1 MIVFEYP
8 YLAFLLILPFFLMLF
23 KTKANALGRALKI
36 PFLKDISNIQAARGN
51 LNAFVSGRGS
61 AFSFFML
68 FVCYGFLV
76 LSAMRPVELGEPKRV
91 DNKGRDIL
99 LVTDISE
106 SMLEEDFVYQYRPIP
121 RIEAVR
127 AVVADFVKNRLHDR
141 LGLILFGTRAYL
153 QAPLTFDREAVVN
166 VLNTMQAGMAG
177 QSTAIGDA
185 LALALKT
192 LKETKTDKENQ
203 VIILL
208 TDGENNDGEISVPE
222 AINLARNEGI
232 KIYTIGIGS
241 PQMSLAKA
249 FFNIQNAG
257 LDEQTLK
264 SLAEETKG
272 RYFKV
277 TTLKELVNVYK
288 KIDLLEEQ
296 DFEDHVIYEKKEL
309 YVIPL
314 LVAFA
319 LAFGML
325 VLQALVGGKNEYV

>member
-36 PFLKDISNIQAARGN
+36 PFLRDIQNIQNIRAN
-51 LNAFVSGRGS
+51 LISLTSPRRFGLPFFVLFICYAFI
-61 AFSFFML
+61 
-68 FVCYGFLV
+68 V
-76 LSAMRPVELGEPKRV
+76 LSLMRPVELGEPKRI

-99 LVTDISE
+99 LVTDIST
-106 SMLEEDFVYQYRPIP
+106 SMLEEDFFYQYRPIP

-127 AVVADFVKNRLHDR
+127 AVVSDFAKNRLHDR

-153 QAPLTFDREAVVN
+153 QVPLTFDKESVID
-166 VLNTMQAGMAG
+166 VLSTMQAGMAG

-192 LKETKTDKENQ
+192 LKNTKSDKENQ

-222 AINLARNEGI
+222 AINLAKNEGI

-241 PQMSLAKA
+241 PQMSIAKA
-249 FFNIQNAG
+249 FFNIQNSG

-264 SLAEETKG
+264 TLADETKG

-296 DFEDHVIYEKKEL
+296 NFEDRVIYEKKEL
-309 YVIPL
+309 YPFL
-314 LVAFA
+314 LLIAFA
-319 LAFGML
+319 LALGAL
-325 VLQALVGGKNEYV
+325 VLQALAGEKR

>member
-8 YLAFLLILPFFLMLF
+8 YLAFLLLLPFFLMLF
-23 KTKANALGRALKI
+23 KTKASALGRALKI
-36 PFLKDISNIQAARGN
+36 PFLRDIQNIQSIKTN
-51 LNAFVSGRGS
+51 LISLTSPRRFGLP
-61 AFSFFML
+61 FFIL
-68 FVCYGFLV
+68 FICYTFIV
-76 LSAMRPVELGEPKRV
+76 LSLMRPVELGEPKRI

-99 LVTDISE
+99 LVTDIST
-106 SMLEEDFVYQYRPIP
+106 SMLEEDFFYQYRPIP

-127 AVVADFVKNRLHDR
+127 AVVSDFAKNRLHDR

-153 QAPLTFDREAVVN
+153 QVPLTFDKEAVTD
-166 VLNTMQAGMAG
+166 VLSTMQAGMAG

-192 LKETKTDKENQ
+192 LKNTKSDKENQ

-222 AINLARNEGI
+222 AINLAKNEGI

-241 PQMSLAKA
+241 PQMSLTKA
-249 FFNIQNAG
+249 FFNIQNSG

-264 SLAEETKG
+264 TLADETKG

-296 DFEDHVIYEKKEL
+296 NFEDRVIYEKKEL
-309 YVIPL
+309 YFIPL
-314 LVAFA
+314 LIAFV
-319 LAFGML
+319 LAFGAL
-325 VLQALVGGKNEYV
+325 ILQALSGEQR

>member
-8 YLAFLLILPFFLMLF
+8 YLAFLLLLPFFLMLF
-23 KTKANALGRALKI
+23 KTKASALGRALKI
-36 PFLKDISNIQAARGN
+36 PFLRDIQNIQSIKTN
-51 LNAFVSGRGS
+51 LISLTSPRRFGLP
-61 AFSFFML
+61 FFIL
-68 FVCYGFLV
+68 FICYTFIV
-76 LSAMRPVELGEPKRV
+76 LSLMRPVELGEPKRI

-99 LVTDISE
+99 LVTDIST
-106 SMLEEDFVYQYRPIP
+106 SMLEEDFFYQYRPIP

-127 AVVADFVKNRLHDR
+127 AVVSDFAKNRLHDR

-153 QAPLTFDREAVVN
+153 QVPLTFDKEAVTD
-166 VLNTMQAGMAG
+166 VLSTMQAGMAG

-192 LKETKTDKENQ
+192 LKNTKSDKENQ

-222 AINLARNEGI
+222 AINLAKNEGI

-249 FFNIQNAG
+249 FFNIQNSG

-264 SLAEETKG
+264 TLADETKG

-296 DFEDHVIYEKKEL
+296 NFEDRVIYEKKEL
-309 YVIPL
+309 YFIPL
-314 LVAFA
+314 LIAFV
-319 LAFGML
+319 LAFGAL
-325 VLQALVGGKNEYV
+325 ILQALSGEQR

>member
-36 PFLKDISNIQAARGN
+36 PFLRDIQNIQNIKAN
-51 LNAFVSGRGS
+51 LISLTSPRRFGLPFFVLFICYAFI
-61 AFSFFML
+61 
-68 FVCYGFLV
+68 V
-76 LSAMRPVELGEPKRV
+76 LSLMRPVELGEPKRI

-99 LVTDISE
+99 LVTDIST
-106 SMLEEDFVYQYRPIP
+106 SMLEEDFFYQYRPIP

-127 AVVADFVKNRLHDR
+127 AVVSDFAKNRLHDR

-153 QAPLTFDREAVVN
+153 QVPLTFDKESVID
-166 VLNTMQAGMAG
+166 VLSTMQAGMAG

-192 LKETKTDKENQ
+192 LKNTKSDKENQ

-222 AINLARNEGI
+222 AINLAKNEGI

-241 PQMSLAKA
+241 PQMSIAKA
-249 FFNIQNAG
+249 FFNIQNSG

-264 SLAEETKG
+264 TLADETKG

-296 DFEDHVIYEKKEL
+296 NFEDRVIYEKKEL
-309 YVIPL
+309 YPIL
-314 LVAFA
+314 LLIAFA
-319 LAFGML
+319 LALGAL
-325 VLQALVGGKNEYV
+325 VLQALAGEKG

>member
-23 KTKANALGRALKI
+23 KTKASALGRALKI
-36 PFLKDISNIQAARGN
+36 PFLRDIQNIQNIKAN
-51 LNAFVSGRGS
+51 LITLTSPRRFGLP
-61 AFSFFML
+61 FFIL
-68 FVCYGFLV
+68 FICYTFIV
-76 LSAMRPVELGEPKRV
+76 LSLMRPVELGEPKRI

-99 LVTDISE
+99 LVTDIST
-106 SMLEEDFVYQYRPIP
+106 SMLEEDFFYQYRPIP

-127 AVVADFVKNRLHDR
+127 AVVSDFVKNRLHDR

-153 QAPLTFDREAVVN
+153 QVPLTFDKESVTD
-166 VLNTMQAGMAG
+166 VLSTMQAGMAG

-192 LKETKTDKENQ
+192 LKNTKSDKENQ

-222 AINLARNEGI
+222 AINLAKNEGI

-249 FFNIQNAG
+249 FFNIQNSG

-264 SLAEETKG
+264 TLADETKG

-296 DFEDHVIYEKKEL
+296 NFEDRVIYEKKEL
-309 YVIPL
+309 YPVSL
-314 LVAFA
+314 LIAFL
-319 LAFGML
+319 LAFGAL
-325 VLQALVGGKNEYV
+325 VLQALSGEKR

>member
-23 KTKANALGRALKI
+23 KTKASALGRALKI
-36 PFLKDISNIQAARGN
+36 PFLRDIQNIQNIKAN
-51 LNAFVSGRGS
+51 LISLTSPRRFGLP
-61 AFSFFML
+61 FFIL
-68 FVCYGFLV
+68 FICYTFIV
-76 LSAMRPVELGEPKRV
+76 LSLMRPVELGEPKRI

-99 LVTDISE
+99 LVTDIST
-106 SMLEEDFVYQYRPIP
+106 SMLEEDFFYQYRPIP

-127 AVVADFVKNRLHDR
+127 AVVSDFVKNRLHDR

-153 QAPLTFDREAVVN
+153 QVPLTFDKESVTD
-166 VLNTMQAGMAG
+166 VLSTMQAGMAG

-192 LKETKTDKENQ
+192 LKNTKSDKENQ

-222 AINLARNEGI
+222 AINLAKNEGI

-249 FFNIQNAG
+249 FFNIQNSG

-264 SLAEETKG
+264 TLADETKG

-296 DFEDHVIYEKKEL
+296 NFEDRVIYEKKEL
-309 YVIPL
+309 YPVSL
-314 LVAFA
+314 LIAFL
-319 LAFGML
+319 LAFGAL
-325 VLQALVGGKNEYV
+325 VLQAPSGEKR